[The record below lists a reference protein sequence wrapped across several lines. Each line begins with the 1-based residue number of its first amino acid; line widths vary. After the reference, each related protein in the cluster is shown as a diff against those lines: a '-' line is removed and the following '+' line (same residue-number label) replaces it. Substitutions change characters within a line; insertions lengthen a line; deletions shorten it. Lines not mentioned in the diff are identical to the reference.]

1 MRKRFYILFVARDA
15 EGELRKIPI
24 PLHYLYVFMVGALI
38 GMLSITGMAGSYTR
52 MLAKVMRFNQLRT
65 EKEAL
70 KNRYN
75 QLEQVAKERD
85 IQVASLGTL
94 ASDVSALYGLKQD
107 AIIKQ
112 NPDSPDTDDSVQMS
126 IDQLN
131 TLRHTAM
138 SGAASIGIG
147 MGLTR
152 HASVSDW
159 LRMAEAPSLWPV
171 EGRITGSFGER
182 IDPFNGEG
190 AFHRGIDI
198 STAYGTRILAPADGV
213 VVFAGPE
220 NGYGRLIEIEHAN
233 GITTRYGHM
242 SAMAVTAGQ
251 RVTRGDVIGFVGNS
265 GRSTAPHL
273 HYEVWLHNSPV
284 NPYKYLRMASFA
296 GLAGAS

>member
-1 MRKRFYILFVARDA
+1 LRKRFYILFVARDA
-15 EGELRKIPI
+15 DGELRKIPI
-24 PLHYLYVFMVGALI
+24 PLHYLYVFLVGAVI

-52 MLAKVMRFNQLRT
+52 MLAKVMRFNELRS

-70 KNRYN
+70 KHRYN
-75 QLEQVAKERD
+75 ELEQVAKERD

-94 ASDVSALYGLKQD
+94 ASEVSALYGLKQD

-112 NPDSPDTDDSVQMS
+112 NPDAPATDDSVQVS

-138 SGAASIGIG
+138 SGAATIGIG

-152 HASVSDW
+152 RASVSEW
-159 LRMAEAPSLWPV
+159 LRLAEAPSLWPV

-182 IDPFNGEG
+182 LDPFNGEG

-198 STAYGTRILAPADGV
+198 SAAYGTRIVAPADGL

-220 NGYGRLIEIEHAN
+220 NGYGRLIEVEHAN
-233 GITTRYGHM
+233 GIITRYGHM
-242 SAMAVTAGQ
+242 SGMAVATGQ
-251 RVTRGDVIGFVGNS
+251 RVTRGDVIGYVGSS

-284 NPYKYLRMASFA
+284 NPYKFLRTSTFA
-296 GLAGAS
+296 GLAGS